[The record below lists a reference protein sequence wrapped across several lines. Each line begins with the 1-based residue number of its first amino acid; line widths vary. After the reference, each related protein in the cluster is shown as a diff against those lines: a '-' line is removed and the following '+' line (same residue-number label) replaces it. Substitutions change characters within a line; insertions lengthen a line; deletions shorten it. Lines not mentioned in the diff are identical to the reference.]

1 MELRR
6 LGPVG
11 QEKPAVV
18 SEGVTY
24 RLDPLTGDID
34 GGFLAA
40 GGIARVR
47 EALAAGQLPVW
58 EGAEAERIGAPIARP
73 TAVLC
78 IGQNYAAHAAESGA
92 EPPTAPILF
101 HKHPNTVVGPH
112 DEVEIPPGAQKVDWE
127 VELGVVIGAEA
138 AYLPDEQSALEV
150 IAGYVTSHDLSE
162 RDFQMAESGGQWSK
176 GKNCRGF
183 NPLGPALIPAGDVD
197 PQALRLWSAVNGE
210 GRQDS
215 TTADMIF
222 SVARIVRHLSQYMV
236 LSPGDLI
243 NTGTP
248 QGVALSGRFPYL
260 QAGDVAE
267 VGIEGLGAQRTRFVP
282 ASTTPAPAPSAAR
295 GGTLR

>member
-11 QEKPAVV
+11 QEKPAVL
-18 SEGVTY
+18 SEGVTH
-24 RLDPLTGDID
+24 RLESLTVDID
-34 GGFLAA
+34 GDFLAA
-40 GGIARVR
+40 GGVARVR
-47 EALAAGQLPVW
+47 EALAAGQLPAW
-58 EGAEAERIGAPIARP
+58 EDAEDERVGAPIARP

-92 EPPTAPILF
+92 EPPTVPILF

-112 DEVEIPPGAQKVDWE
+112 DDVEIPPGAQKVDWE

-138 AYLPDEQSALEV
+138 AYLPDEQAALDV

-162 RDFQMAESGGQWSK
+162 RDYQMAESGGQWSK

-183 NPLGPALIPAGDVD
+183 NPLGPGLIPADAVD

-210 GRQDS
+210 ARQDS

-222 SVARIVRHLSQYMV
+222 TVAQIVHHLSQFMV
-236 LSPGDLI
+236 LSPGDVL

-260 QAGDVAE
+260 SAGDVVE
-267 VGIEGLGAQRTRFVP
+267 VGIEHLGTQRTRFVP
-282 ASTTPAPAPSAAR
+282 APSAAQE
-295 GGTLR
+295 GTAR